1 MPDIT
6 LPALSTP
13 AEATA
18 HLAPGDGKATTPVK
32 RLIGYTPA
40 RGQVLLELTRYDAI
54 DDNGNLE
61 PSRWYLEFAQ
71 ANLNEPEIHPSEIP
85 ALIDA
90 LTEMRRAWLHLD
102 PECFA

>member
-18 HLAPGDGKATTPVK
+18 HLTPGDGRASTPIS
-32 RLIGYTPA
+32 RLIGSTPA
-40 RGQVLLELTRYDAI
+40 RGQVLLELTRFDGL
-54 DDNGNLE
+54 DDSGNLE
-61 PSRWYLEFAQ
+61 PSRWYLEFSEAT
-71 ANLNEPEIHPSEIP
+71 NDDPELHPSEIP
-85 ALIDA
+85 AL
-90 LTEMRRAWLHLD
+90 TEMHHAWLHLD